1 MKYLLFILLLLPV
14 IGNSQMIINSYAFGG
29 GGGGDVTPDPVDW
42 PNVTF
47 ILSGETE
54 SRTISGIT
62 SSITISIGCEYC
74 GDGGVLYYSLN
85 GGSFVQYT
93 APFSVSNGQTLTWS
107 VEDLPFGGA
116 RIINV
121 INDSDGGAILDE
133 IAFVRS
139 DPS

>member
-29 GGGGDVTPDPVDW
+29 GGGDVTPDPVDW
-42 PNVTF
+42 PDVTF
-47 ILSGETE
+47 TIIGETE
-54 SRTISGIT
+54 SQTISGIT

-107 VEDLPFGGA
+107 VEDLPFSGSH
-116 RIINV
+116 IINV
-121 INDSDGGAILDE
+121 INDSDGGAILDA
-133 IAFVRS
+133 ITFFRS
-139 DPS
+139 DPN